1 MGTKQEYIC
10 NAISEGYFLV
20 LNNNEFFEKFKSPM
34 RDCLTYCVVGFS
46 LTHST
51 PLNPF
56 IYISFLLKVKKNY
69 FYKKAKNHFLT
80 TEES

>member
-1 MGTKQEYIC
+1 M
-10 NAISEGYFLV
+10 S
-20 LNNNEFFEKFKSPM
+20 FFEKFKSPM

-56 IYISFLLKVKKNY
+56 IYISFLLKVKK
-69 FYKKAKNHFLT
+69 KLFL
-80 TEES
+80 